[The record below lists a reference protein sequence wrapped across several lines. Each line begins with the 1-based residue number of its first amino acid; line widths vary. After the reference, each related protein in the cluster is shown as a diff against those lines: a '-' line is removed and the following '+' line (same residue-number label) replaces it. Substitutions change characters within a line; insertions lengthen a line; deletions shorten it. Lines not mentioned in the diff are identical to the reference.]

1 MELIIAIVIVV
12 LGVAIWYNRRAPS
25 TPVVEPETWSD
36 NGIKFV
42 DKAKVE
48 EVNAQPI
55 VAPVVQPVAAP
66 AAEVVEAVK
75 PKKAPA
81 KKKAPVAKKTP
92 VAKKKA
98 PAKKATSV

>member
-1 MELIIAIVIVV
+1 MELIVAIVIVAF
-12 LGVAIWYNRRAPS
+12 GVAIWYNRRAPS
-25 TPVVEPETWSD
+25 TPVVEPETFSD

-55 VAPVVQPVAAP
+55 VAPV
-66 AAEVVEAVK
+66 AEVVKTVK
-75 PKKAPA
+75 PTKAPA
-81 KKKAPVAKKTP
+81 KKKAPAAKKTP